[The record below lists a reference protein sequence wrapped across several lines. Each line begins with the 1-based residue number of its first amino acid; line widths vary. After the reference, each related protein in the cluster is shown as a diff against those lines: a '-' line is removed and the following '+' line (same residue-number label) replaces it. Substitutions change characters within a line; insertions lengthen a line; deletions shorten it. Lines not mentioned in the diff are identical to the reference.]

1 MDYIGSALAGSS
13 SFLPSGVTEIFSQG
27 RDHALARIPGLA
39 GMRSVVALATLVGVL
54 GRWGRWGQWWD
65 DGGFLPSEATEI
77 YAQGQDPTYCLL
89 PDSRA

>member
-39 GMRSVVALATLVGVL
+39 GMRSVVALATLVGVDDECSGGVV
-54 GRWGRWGQWWD
+54 GRWGV
-65 DGGFLPSEATEI
+65 
-77 YAQGQDPTYCLL
+77 PTL
-89 PDSRA
+89 